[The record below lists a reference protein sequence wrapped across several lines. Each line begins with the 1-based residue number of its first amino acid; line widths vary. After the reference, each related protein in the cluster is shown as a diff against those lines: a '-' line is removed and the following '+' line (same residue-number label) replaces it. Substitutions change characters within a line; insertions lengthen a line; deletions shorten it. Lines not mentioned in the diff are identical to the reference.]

1 MNNKSH
7 SCKLLMALLF
17 ILGAFSALVPP
28 STFSRSES
36 KKLNILFVS
45 SFTKNITAQA
55 FFESGLDKA
64 LRFNEGRHNLFFEFM
79 DSPRLSAEKVKGI
92 FATYLEEK
100 YQGIEFD
107 FVVVWGTIAS
117 NFLLS
122 NTALFAN
129 AYRVY
134 VEPAGAELF
143 KRRKPSEK
151 ESIIGI
157 EDDYQAALQEVLR
170 LEHPRKIFVIGTTTD
185 SEAQNRLRLF
195 KNSLTGEA
203 STLEVEYL
211 VDQTLAKVAEKLEG
225 LSRKDTVAFYL
236 LMFSD
241 GEGTSMTPYAVMK
254 QLASRSA
261 VPIYSYYDS
270 LMGSGVV
277 GGYVLSFEKIGFN
290 LGETLL
296 SISKGETV
304 SAVSPM
310 RYAYD
315 WNALKRWKI
324 SESKLPEEAVILN
337 HPPDIFSQYRWHI
350 LAGVCLIIVFS
361 SFSLFLYKALSRS
374 RYAEAALSRSEAN
387 LRSAQEVARIGGFI
401 FDIIRDSL
409 TWSAGTNE
417 VFGVPVESK
426 FSYRSFL
433 QIVHPDDREYVD
445 ANWQAVL
452 KGISS
457 DIEFRVLIDDKTK
470 WIRSKVEV
478 DLDTNG
484 RPTTAKGI
492 VQDVSERK
500 KSEEEAVR
508 LRRDLAHVTRVAT
521 IGELGH
527 NIAHEVNQPLAA
539 IAANAEAVIRLLKE
553 TEPDLEEVR
562 EALGDIA
569 SDQKRASEVV
579 QRIRTLVKKDRS
591 VHAPVDLNSVAQ
603 DAVRVVQSDAAA
615 RDTRILLNLD
625 AGLPQVWGDKVQLQQ
640 VVINLLVNA
649 LDAMDYEAT
658 NPHRITVKTVGESA
672 GGATLSVSDTGVGID
687 AGAAG
692 RLFEPFFTTKS
703 RGMGLG
709 LSICRSIVEA
719 HGGTIRAAA
728 SDDGG
733 ATFYLD
739 LPIVAPEC
747 VDDHP
752 NSCPR
757 IIT

>member
-7 SCKLLMALLF
+7 SRKLLMALLF
-17 ILGAFSALVPP
+17 ILGALSAIVPP
-28 STFSRSES
+28 PAFARTES

-45 SFTKNITAQA
+45 SFTKNIPAQA
-55 FFESGLDKA
+55 FFESGLDEA
-64 LRFNEGRHNLFFEFM
+64 LGFNEGRHNLFFEFM
-79 DSPRLSAEKVKGI
+79 DSPRLSEEKVKGI
-92 FATYLEEK
+92 FAKYLEEK
-100 YQGIEFD
+100 YQGVEFD

-117 NFLLS
+117 NFLSS
-122 NTALFAN
+122 NNSLFAN
-129 AYRVY
+129 AHRVY

-143 KRRKPSEK
+143 KGRKPSEK
-151 ESIIGI
+151 ESIIGL
-157 EDDYQAALQEVLR
+157 ENDYQTALQEVLM
-170 LEHPRKIFVIGTTTD
+170 LEHPKKIYAIGTATD

-203 STLEVEYL
+203 SKLEVEYL
-211 VDQTLAKVAEKLEG
+211 VDQTLEQVATKLEG

-241 GEGTSMTPYAVMK
+241 GEGTSMTPYAVVN

-270 LMGSGVV
+270 LMGSGIV

-290 LGETLL
+290 LGQTIL
-296 SISKGETV
+296 SLSEGKSM
-304 SAVSPM
+304 SAFSPM
-310 RYAYD
+310 RHVYD
-315 WNALKRWKI
+315 WNAIQRWKI
-324 SESKLPEEAVILN
+324 AESKLPEGAIILN
-337 HPPDIFSQYRWHI
+337 HPPDIFAQYRWHI
-350 LAGVCLIIVFS
+350 LAGVTLIIVLS
-361 SFSLFLYKALSRS
+361 SLSLFLFKALSRS
-374 RYAEAALSRSEAN
+374 KYAEAALSRSEAN
-387 LRSAQEVARIGGFI
+387 LKSAQEVARIGGFI
-401 FDIIRDSL
+401 FDISKDSL
-409 TWSAGTNE
+409 TWSEGTKE
-417 VFGVPVESK
+417 VFGVPAESK
-426 FSYRSFL
+426 LSYRAFL
-433 QIVHPDDREYVD
+433 QIVHPDDREYMD
-445 ANWQAVL
+445 AMWQAAL
-452 KGISS
+452 KGVPF
-457 DIEFRVLIDDKTK
+457 DIEYRVIVDDKTK
-470 WIRSKVEV
+470 WIRSRVEV
-478 DLDTNG
+478 EFDSKGLLVV
-484 RPTTAKGI
+484 AKGI

-500 KSEEEAVR
+500 KSEEEAAR

-539 IAANAEAVIRLLKE
+539 IAANAEAVMRLLKE

-562 EALGDIA
+562 EALGDIV

-603 DAVRVVQSDAAA
+603 DAIRVVQGDAAA
-615 RDTRILLNLD
+615 RDARILLNLD

-649 LDAMDYEAT
+649 LDAMDCEAT
-658 NPHRITVKTVGESA
+658 KPHWITVKTVVESA

-687 AGAAG
+687 AGTAG

-709 LSICRSIVEA
+709 LSISRSIVEA

-728 SDDGG
+728 NDDRG
-733 ATFYLD
+733 ATFCLD

-747 VDDHP
+747 VDGHP
-752 NSCPR
+752 TSCPR
-757 IIT
+757 IRS

>member
-1 MNNKSH
+1 MKNKSY
-7 SCKLLMALLF
+7 SRKLLMALLF
-17 ILGAFSALVPP
+17 LLGGLSAIVPP
-28 STFSRSES
+28 STFSRTES
-36 KKLNILFVS
+36 KKLDILFVS
-45 SFTKNITAQA
+45 SFTKNIPAQA
-55 FFESGLDKA
+55 AFESGLDKA
-64 LRFNEGRHNLFFEFM
+64 LGFTEGRHDLFFEFM
-79 DSPRLSAEKVKGI
+79 DSPRLNEEKVKGI
-92 FATYLEEK
+92 FAQYLEEK
-100 YQGIEFD
+100 YRGIGFD

-117 NFLLS
+117 NYLS
-122 NTALFAN
+122 SNNRLFAN
-129 AYRVY
+129 VHHVY

-143 KRRKPSEK
+143 KRRQPSEK

-157 EDDYQAALQEVLR
+157 ENDYRATLQEVLK
-170 LEHPRKIFVIGTTTD
+170 LEHPKKIYVIGTTTD

-203 STLEVEYL
+203 PKLEVEFL
-211 VDQTLAKVAEKLEG
+211 VDQTLEQVAAKLEG

-241 GEGTSMTPYAVMK
+241 GEGTGMTPYAVAK

-290 LGETLL
+290 LGESLL
-296 SISKGETV
+296 LISKGETV

-310 RYAYD
+310 RYVYD

-324 SESKLPEEAVILN
+324 SESKLPEGAAILN
-337 HPPDIFSQYRWHI
+337 HPPDIFELYRWHI
-350 LAGVCLIIVFS
+350 LSAVILIVIL
-361 SFSLFLYKALSRS
+361 FSLSVFLSKTLSRS
-374 RYAEAALSRSEAN
+374 KRAETALSRSETN
-387 LRSAQEVARIGGFI
+387 LKSAQEVARIGGFI
-401 FDIIRDSL
+401 FDIIGNSL

-426 FSYRSFL
+426 LGYKAFL

-445 ANWQAVL
+445 ANWQAVF

-457 DIEFRVLIDDKTK
+457 DIEFRILMADKTR

-478 DLDTNG
+478 DMDTNG
-484 RPTTAKGI
+484 RAMTAKGI

-500 KSEEEAVR
+500 KSEEEAAR

-539 IAANAEAVIRLLKE
+539 IAANAEAIMRLLTE

-562 EALGDIA
+562 EALGDIV

-579 QRIRTLVKKDRS
+579 QRIRTLVKKDRA
-591 VHAPVDLNSVAQ
+591 VHARVDLNSVAQ
-603 DAVRVVQSDAAA
+603 DAVRVVQGDAAA
-615 RDTRILLNLD
+615 RDARILLNLD
-625 AGLPQVWGDKVQLQQ
+625 ADLPQVWGDKVQLQQ

-649 LDAMDYEAT
+649 LDAMDGEAT
-658 NPHRITVKTVGESA
+658 KPHRITLKTVGENA
-672 GGATLSVSDTGVGID
+672 GGVTLSVSDTGVGIN

-692 RLFEPFFTTKS
+692 RLFDPFFTTKYQ
-703 RGMGLG
+703 GMGLG
-709 LSICRSIVEA
+709 LSISRSIVEA
-719 HGGTIRAAA
+719 HGGTIRAA
-728 SDDGG
+728 SNDDGG
-733 ATFYLD
+733 ATFCLD
-739 LPIVAPEC
+739 LPIVVPEC
-747 VDDHP
+747 VDDNP
-752 NSCPR
+752 TACPR
-757 IIT
+757 ISS